1 MPEEMT
7 QTSTELIEYNGEEFL
22 KRFQELVLLGFRLT
36 SVPMSFPVGIFQV
49 QMEAYRRPNRRRSND
64 GIPESGPYTE
74 AQMKQMGL
82 EELRRRTRT
91 EYGLTDKSLHGLMK
105 KVLKYQG
112 VKNDC

>member
-1 MPEEMT
+1 MMEEMT

-22 KRFQELVLLGFRLT
+22 KKFQELVLLGFRLA
-36 SVPMSFPVGIFQV
+36 SVPMSFPMGIFQV
-49 QMEAYRRPNRRRSND
+49 QMEAYRRPNRRRSVD
-64 GIPESGPYTE
+64 GIPDTGPYTE

-82 EELRRRTRT
+82 EELRKRTRE

-112 VKNDC
+112 VQK